1 MVFETT
7 VAMAPAKVLEHA
19 KRFFATR
26 DPRVAAFIE
35 HESERHVGMRGQG
48 GEEVVIAV
56 APVEGGLTK
65 VRGSSLLFCQQV
77 KRFMSTLSQAADAVE
92 RVA

>member
-7 VAMAPAKVLEHA
+7 VAMEPAKVLEKA
-19 KRFFATR
+19 KVFFATR
-26 DPRVAAFIE
+26 DPRMGAFIE

-48 GEEVVIAV
+48 GEELVIA
-56 APVEGGLTK
+56 ATPRDGGLTK

-77 KRFMSTLSQAADAVE
+77 KRFMASLSAVSAVE

>member
-7 VAMAPAKVLEHA
+7 VQMEPAKVLEKA
-19 KRFFATR
+19 KVFFATR
-26 DPRVAAFIE
+26 DPRMGAFIE

-48 GEEVVIAV
+48 GEEVVIA
-56 APVEGGLTK
+56 ATPMDGGLTK

-77 KRFMSTLSQAADAVE
+77 KRFMASLSAGSPVE

>member
-7 VAMAPAKVLEHA
+7 VAMEPAQVLEKAKV
-19 KRFFATR
+19 FFATR
-26 DPRVAAFIE
+26 DPRMGAFIE

-48 GEEVVIAV
+48 GEELVIA
-56 APVEGGLTK
+56 ATPMDGGLTK

-77 KRFMSTLSQAADAVE
+77 KRFMASLSAVSPVE

>member
-7 VAMAPAKVLEHA
+7 VAMEPAKVLERA
-19 KRFFATR
+19 KIFFATR
-26 DPRVAAFIE
+26 DPRMGAFIE
-35 HESERHVGMRGQG
+35 HESARHVGMRGQG
-48 GEEVVIAV
+48 GEEVVIAA
-56 APVEGGLTK
+56 APMEGGLTK

-77 KRFMSTLSQAADAVE
+77 KRFLATLDATGDAVE

>member
-7 VAMAPAKVLEHA
+7 VAMEPADVLEKA
-19 KRFFATR
+19 KTFFATR
-26 DPRVAAFIE
+26 DPRMGAFLE
-35 HESERHVGMRGQG
+35 HESAHHVGLRGQG

-56 APVEGGLTK
+56 APAEGGTK

-77 KRFMSTLSQAADAVE
+77 KRFLASLPPLEGAVE

>member
-7 VAMAPAKVLEHA
+7 VAMEPAKVLERA
-19 KRFFATR
+19 KEFFATR
-26 DPRVAAFIE
+26 DPRTAAFIE
-35 HESERHVGMRGQG
+35 HESARHVAMRGQG
-48 GEEVVIAV
+48 GEEVVIAA
-56 APVEGGLTK
+56 APTDGGLTK

-77 KRFMSTLSQAADAVE
+77 KRFMANLAAAEAVE